1 MIDDLTVES
10 HSESTCHKSRRICSP
25 SLKSQTI
32 SSVPRTQGVTSLRR
46 LLFHARLCADGE
58 PIQIAGRLPR
68 LLSSTGTP
76 EPNVHLDLPMG
87 GIHERPADFFQGPR
101 APAGLFNYSFVMYIQ
116 AVSVM
121 YIGGRSHA
129 TPFSFLFR
137 QDVFLLCHTSLKAM
151 PPTTM
156 LHPPSSSHSK
166 KMHELGQRDET
177 TRCARLTC
185 RTRPIKTQ
193 GDMDRPSSHS
203 QNQPNIRMPNIIDV
217 ERKKSV

>member
-1 MIDDLTVES
+1 MPQIATYMLPK
-10 HSESTCHKSRRICSP
+10 SEITNHIKCTKNTRSNSF
-25 SLKSQTI
+25 
-32 SSVPRTQGVTSLRR
+32 RR

-58 PIQIAGRLPR
+58 PIQIAGRLPP

-87 GIHERPADFFQGPR
+87 GIHERPADYFQGPR

-137 QDVFLLCHTSLKAM
+137 QDVFLLRHTSLKAM

-193 GDMDRPSSHS
+193 GDMDRPSSHR
-203 QNQPNIRMPNIIDV
+203 QNQPNIRMPNIRCR
-217 ERKKSV
+217 RKKIRVDGRRMSSDRFVRKD